1 MKIGKKLK
9 ELRLEKNFSL
19 EQLAKKV
26 DLTRSFLSQVEKDK
40 TSPSIASLI
49 KILSALNIKMADFF
63 QSVEG
68 TKGVVLKKSQRK
80 LFYDQ
85 KSKIK
90 MASLSTGFSNP
101 KIEPFY
107 AEMET
112 GSFSEFMYSRG
123 QTFGFVLTGTIELT
137 LGEDIYLLKPGDSVY
152 FDSSVPHRWKAVGGR
167 KASGLWVTNESFLNI
182 L

>member
-9 ELRLEKNFSL
+9 ELRLQKNFSL

-26 DLTRSFLSQVEKDK
+26 GLTRSFLSQVEKDK

-49 KILSALNIKMADFF
+49 KILSALNVKMADFF
-63 QSVEG
+63 QAVDK
-68 TKGVVLKKSQRK
+68 TKGIVLRKDQKKF
-80 LFYDQ
+80 FYDQ

-101 KIEPFY
+101 EMEPFY
-107 AEMET
+107 AEMEP
-112 GSFSEFMYSRG
+112 GSSSEFISSEG
-123 QTFGFVLTGTIELT
+123 QTFCLILTGIIELT
-137 LGEDIYLLKPGDSVY
+137 LEEETYVLKRGDSVY
-152 FDSSVPHRWKAVGGR
+152 FDSSVRQRWRVVGNKKAT
-167 KASGLWVTNESFLNI
+167 GLWVTNESFLKI